1 MSEKTPIDELTITV
15 KEVSQLQKALFAYIG
30 GSLDSWAIIL
40 EENPEMKNTV
50 IKDMKEMAANFRKKA
65 GVTIVNL

>member
-65 GVTIVNL
+65 GVTIVSL